1 MKSLLSPKLLTVSV
15 LTLAALGF
23 SEENRAA
30 DETRLQVRE
39 VEQAIQW
46 VRPQLPQQRIALFAH
61 AIVAAGKK
69 YGVEPLTL
77 VAIAHQESSFREN
90 LPTGRAGE
98 VGMLQIRKVWLK
110 NPKFRRAFKKAT
122 VADLKNPEKA
132 FHFAAWILKDL
143 KRGSRGESLP
153 YWTYYNA
160 RKFQN
165 RFKYYLRVKRHLT
178 AIEIKR
184 TQSQQALLAS
194 NARLSSVDEWQPE
207 LPARRQL
214 TENVTPASL
223 PMNPAQNILRQIDW
237 PQKALEVL
245 QRES

>member
-1 MKSLLSPKLLTVSV
+1 MRPVLLPKILAVSL
-15 LTLAALGF
+15 LTLAAVGF
-23 SEENRAA
+23 SEDSRVA
-30 DETRLQVRE
+30 DEHRLQVRE

-46 VRPQLPQQRIALFAH
+46 VRPQLPFQRITLFAN

-110 NPKFRRAFKKAT
+110 NPKFRRAFRKAT

-143 KRGSRGESLP
+143 KRGGRGESLP

-194 NARLSSVDEWQPE
+194 SASLPSFEEWQPE
-207 LPARRQL
+207 IPARRQL
-214 TENVTPASL
+214 TENVAPAPL
-223 PMNPAQNILRQIDW
+223 PVNPAQNILRQIDW
-237 PQKALEVL
+237 PQKAIEVL

>member
-1 MKSLLSPKLLTVSV
+1 MKSVLLPKFLAVAL

-23 SEENRAA
+23 SEENRPT
-30 DETRLQVRE
+30 EVHYLQVRE

-46 VRPQLPQQRIALFAH
+46 VRPQLPPQKIALFAN

-110 NPKFRRAFKKAT
+110 NSKFRRAFRKAT

-143 KRGSRGESLP
+143 KRDGRGESLP

-194 NARLSSVDEWQPE
+194 TSSLSSFEEWQPE
-207 LPARRQL
+207 LPARRQI
-214 TENVTPASL
+214 TENVTPAPV

-237 PQKALEVL
+237 PQKAIEVL